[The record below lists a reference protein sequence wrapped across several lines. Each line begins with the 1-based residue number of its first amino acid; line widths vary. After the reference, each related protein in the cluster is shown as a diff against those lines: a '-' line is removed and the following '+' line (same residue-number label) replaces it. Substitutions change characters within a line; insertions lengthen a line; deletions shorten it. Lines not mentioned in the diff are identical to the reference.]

1 MENVYNFISVTVS
14 PVLFMLNLA
23 CKVQRRLKARPWPLE
38 NKVVLIT
45 GASSGIGE
53 EIAYEYARHG
63 ARIVLAARREQELQR
78 VELKCR
84 ELGAKEVLS
93 VPTDVGDEAQVAN
106 LIQKTREAFSSQ
118 LDALY
123 VNAGL
128 SMGEPFEAFQDLS
141 VFRTLMEVNYFG
153 CISVTHQA
161 LPLLKQTPQS
171 RIVVTSSVAG
181 LAGIPSRTGYCA
193 TKFAV
198 RGFYEALQS
207 ELYDQGVFV
216 TLVYP
221 GAVVTN
227 INATRLGSG
236 PADLDM
242 KGAMTA
248 ETCAKLMVKATKQG
262 RKELVMTHKFK
273 LGRMWEGMVPDLWA
287 LLVRRGAK
295 KAFKEKSQ

>member
-1 MENVYNFISVTVS
+1 MENVYNLITVS
-14 PVLFMLNLA
+14 VAPVLFALNLV
-23 CKVQRRLKARPWPLE
+23 CKIQRRRKAGPWPLE

-63 ARIVLAARREQELQR
+63 ARIVLAARRQQELQR
-78 VELKCR
+78 VEQKCR

-93 VPTDVGDEAQVAN
+93 VPTDVSDETQVAN

-128 SMGEPFEAFQDLS
+128 SMGEPFESFQDLS

-153 CISVTHQA
+153 CISVTQQA

-181 LAGIPSRTGYCA
+181 LVGIPTRTGYSA

-198 RGFYEALQS
+198 RGFYEALQG
-207 ELYDQGVFV
+207 ELYDQGILV

-221 GAVVTN
+221 GPVVTN
-227 INATRLGSG
+227 INATRLGHG

-242 KGAMTA
+242 EGAMTA
-248 ETCAKLMVKATKQG
+248 ETCAKLMVKATKHG
-262 RKELVMTHKFK
+262 KKELVMTQKFK
-273 LGRMWEGMVPDLWA
+273 MGRMLEGMVPDLWA
-287 LLVRRGAK
+287 VLARRAAK
-295 KAFKEKSQ
+295 RFLKVKAQ